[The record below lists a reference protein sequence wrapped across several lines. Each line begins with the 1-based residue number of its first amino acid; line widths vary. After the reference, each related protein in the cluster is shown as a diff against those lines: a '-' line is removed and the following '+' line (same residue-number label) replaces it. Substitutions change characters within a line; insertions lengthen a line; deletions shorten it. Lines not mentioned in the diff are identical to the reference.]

1 MKIDQLN
8 TDGLKQSYKV
18 LIEASEIEKKVKREL
33 ERLKS
38 RVALKGFRPGKTPL
52 KLLEKTHGKAVRG
65 QLLEKMVKESIERVY
80 ADHQIKP
87 AMRPNVEILKFEEA
101 SDLEFKIEVEVLPK
115 IQTPDLAK
123 IKLEKLVAKAD
134 AAAVAK
140 VVERLL
146 KENKQFTEASAGAAA
161 AKGDAVVIDFVGRV
175 GGKKFE
181 GAETENFQL
190 ELGSGAFVPG
200 FEAGLIGAKAGET
213 RKLNVAF
220 PKDYRVAGVAGK
232 NAEFEV
238 KIKAVK
244 RRLAQK
250 ADDAFAKTLG
260 FENLKA
266 LTDNI
271 ARQIESENAAISRAH
286 LKRRLL
292 DHLAAEVKFTVP
304 ATLVEREYQQIW
316 ERIKQDMLMHGEASA
331 DALKALLEPAE
342 PKERKEYREIAE
354 RRVRLALLM
363 GEIGRELD
371 VKVTPEEVNQQ
382 IMFEA
387 QRNPGH
393 EREVLEFFKKNP
405 AAYESA
411 HAPVY
416 EEKVVDIVLS
426 KIAASEKAVSADE
439 LRAAF
444 DKLDSEEGEAAPPQ
458 PTKAEAKAPAKKAE
472 PAAAKAPAKKAAA
485 KKAPAKKKKK

>member
-1 MKIDQLN
+1 MKINPL
-8 TDGLKQSYKV
+8 TTEGLKQSYQV
-18 LIEASEIEKKVKREL
+18 LIEAGEIEKKVKREL
-33 ERLKS
+33 ERLKGH
-38 RVALKGFRPGKTPL
+38 VALKGFRPGKTPL

-65 QLLEKMVKESIERVY
+65 QLLEKMVNESIEKVY
-80 ADHQIKP
+80 ADNQIKP

-101 SDLEFKIEVEVLPK
+101 SDLEFKIEVEVLPEIK
-115 IQTPDLAK
+115 TPDLSK

-134 AAAVAK
+134 AAAVNK
-140 VVERLL
+140 VLARLL
-146 KENKQFTEASAGAAA
+146 NDHKQFADAPAGAAA
-161 AKGDAVVIDFVGRV
+161 AMGDAVVIYFVGRI

-181 GAETENFQL
+181 GAEAENVQL
-190 ELGSGAFVPG
+190 ELGSGAFIPG
-200 FEAGLIGAKAGET
+200 FEEGLAGAKAGEA

-220 PKDYRVAGVAGK
+220 PKDYRMKAVAGK
-232 NAEFEV
+232 DAAFEV
-238 KIKAVK
+238 KVKAVK

-250 ADDAFAKTLG
+250 ADDAFAKSLG
-260 FENLKA
+260 LENLKA
-266 LTDNI
+266 LSENI
-271 ARQIESENAAISRAH
+271 ARQIEAENAAISRAH

-304 ATLVEREYQQIW
+304 ATLLEREYQQIW

-331 DALKALLEPAE
+331 KQLNALAEPAD

-363 GEIGRELD
+363 GEVGRELD

-411 HAPVY
+411 QAPVY
-416 EEKVVDIVLS
+416 EEKVVDVILS
-426 KIAASEKAVSADE
+426 KIAATEKAVSSDE

-444 DKLDSEEGEAAPPQ
+444 DRLDTEEAA
-458 PTKAEAKAPAKKAE
+458 AEAGKPE
-472 PAAAKAPAKKAAA
+472 PKTAAKKAAPA
-485 KKAPAKKKKK
+485 KSGEAAAKKPVSKKAPAGKKKK